1 MSAVG
6 GILTFDGKP
15 VDERVLNTMS
25 NGLASNGPDSDGLYV
40 NGAIGMVQRAF
51 WTNRES
57 RHERQPVVTNTGQV
71 LAWDGRLDNRSE
83 MIRLLRDQLFDDE
96 SDAALVVASYRKWG
110 INFLSKLIGD
120 FALALWEPTT
130 RTLFLARDHAGPRP
144 LFYHRSGDEFLW
156 TSELRVLL
164 ALRGSQLEVNDEFV
178 AGLLA
183 HQVTNA
189 HTPYKDVYAVL
200 PGHVVTVHD
209 GVVRVAR
216 YWGPDPNHEI
226 RYQTD
231 AEYEEHFLQLF
242 RESVRCR
249 MRVDGPV
256 WTALSGGL
264 DSSAIT
270 CMAHEILKSGDSEA
284 SDVKTVSFVYDLS
297 SSSDERDF
305 IASVEEKIGATG
317 FHVRESEYPP
327 LSIFPD
333 RSRIS
338 FPDGLDCHF
347 ARHKVLFEEMNSS
360 GGRVL
365 LTGHGGDEMLHSG
378 ASPTLELR
386 DRIAKFQ
393 PLQLHRA
400 LRAWCAFSKKPYL
413 GMLWQDGIV
422 PSLPLKL
429 QVLLDHRANMRVP
442 PWLNEGFVKRL
453 RVRERRF
460 STANVF
466 GFRLPSGR
474 SQAHAYLSVVKL
486 AAKAAYRSRGSIEVS
501 HPYMHRPLVEFIHAI
516 PLQQKMRPGETR
528 SLMRRALKNLLPP
541 KVLNRKTK
549 RGPDEATL
557 RALSREWHQLERIL
571 INSRA
576 ETFGYVDGKTLLA
589 AFETARHGKG
599 DTSLS
604 VLISLELW
612 LRSLEGWGIA
622 ARNTATRGEQSSRLR
637 AVPLMTEPAGS

>member
-1 MSAVG
+1 M
-6 GILTFDGKP
+6 
-15 VDERVLNTMS
+15 LNTMS
-25 NGLASNGPDSDGLYV
+25 NALASNGPDGDGVYA
-40 NGAIGMVQRAF
+40 NGAIGMVYRAF

-57 RHERQPVVTNTGQV
+57 RRELQPLVTDAGHV

-83 MIRLLRDQLFDDE
+83 LIRLLRDQLFDDK
-96 SDAALVVASYRKWG
+96 SDVALVMESYRKWG
-110 INFLSKLIGD
+110 IKFLSKLIGD
-120 FALALWEPTT
+120 FALSLWEPTT
-130 RTLFLARDHAGPRP
+130 KTLFLARDHAGPRP
-144 LFYHRSGDEFLW
+144 LFYHTSASEFVW

-164 ALRGSQLEVNDEFV
+164 SLRGPQLEVNDEFV
-178 AGLLA
+178 AGYLS
-183 HQVTNA
+183 HQITNSL
-189 HTPYKDVYAVL
+189 TPYKDVHAVL
-200 PGHVVTVHD
+200 PGHVASVSQGGIKVE
-209 GVVRVAR
+209 RF
-216 YWGPDPNHEI
+216 WGPDPNHEI

-231 AEYEEHFLQLF
+231 SEYEEHFRQLF

-256 WTALSGGL
+256 WTSLSGGL

-270 CMAHEILKSGDSEA
+270 CMAHEILESGDCEA

-305 IASVEEKIGATG
+305 IASVEEKIGAVG
-317 FHVRESEYPP
+317 FHVRESENPP
-327 LSIFPD
+327 LSVIPD

-338 FPDGLDCHF
+338 FPEGLDCHF
-347 ARHKVLFEEMNSS
+347 ARHQVLFDEMNRT

-378 ASPTLELR
+378 ASPSLELR
-386 DRIAKFQ
+386 DRIAQFQ
-393 PLQLHRA
+393 PLQLHRV
-400 LRAWCAFSKKPYL
+400 LRAWCAFSRKPYL

-429 QVLLDHRANMRVP
+429 QLLLDRRVHMRLP
-442 PWLNEGFVKRL
+442 PWLNEGFVKRHGI
-453 RVRERRF
+453 RERRF
-460 STANVF
+460 NAQNVF

-474 SQAHAYLSVVKL
+474 SQALAYLSVVKL

-501 HPYMHRPLVEFIHAI
+501 HPFMHRPLVEFIHAI
-516 PLQQKMRPGETR
+516 PLQQKIRPGETR
-528 SLMRRALKNLLPP
+528 SLMRRALKNLLPS
-541 KVLNRKTK
+541 KVLNRRTK
-549 RGPDEATL
+549 RGPDEAGL
-557 RALSREWHQLERIL
+557 RAVGREWPQLERIL
-571 INSRA
+571 TNSRA
-576 ETFGYVDGKTLLA
+576 ESRGYVDGKTLLA

-599 DTSLS
+599 DTNLF

-622 ARNTATRGEQSSRLR
+622 ARNTAILGEQSPQSS